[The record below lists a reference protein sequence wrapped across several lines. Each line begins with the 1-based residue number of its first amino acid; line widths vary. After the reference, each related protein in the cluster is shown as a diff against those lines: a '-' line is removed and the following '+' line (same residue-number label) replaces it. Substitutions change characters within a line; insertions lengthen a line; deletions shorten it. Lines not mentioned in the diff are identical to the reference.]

1 MSLDIELLG
10 NTTYKIVDRMQQ
22 ELANLAKSHGTQFA
36 SSVMLSVCGDIAG
49 ASLALAK
56 DDDVRES
63 GYIAFGRAVQ
73 KSMAKYSAD
82 YATQDL
88 IKKVKS

>member
-1 MSLDIELLG
+1 MSLDIELLAD
-10 NTTYKIVDRMQQ
+10 TTVKIVDRMHQ

-49 ASLALAK
+49 ASLASAK
-56 DDDVRES
+56 DDGVRES
-63 GYIAFGRAVQ
+63 GYIAFGMAVK

-88 IKKVKS
+88 IEKVKA